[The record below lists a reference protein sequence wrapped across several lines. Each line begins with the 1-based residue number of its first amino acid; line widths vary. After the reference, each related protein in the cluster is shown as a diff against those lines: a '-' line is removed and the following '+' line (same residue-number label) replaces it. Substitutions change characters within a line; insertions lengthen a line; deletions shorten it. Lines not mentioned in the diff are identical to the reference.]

1 MLLEYTNLQILLLS
15 YQSLSEPVYIIEIF
29 QKGRA
34 SEMMSDTYGHKILAG
49 EFYFCG
55 NYLRLVRSRNISLQ
69 QFELINFDVLILPEE
84 VFESYVEVNRD
95 LIMSR
100 SM

>member
-34 SEMMSDTYGHKILAG
+34 SEMMSDSYGHKILAG

-84 VFESYVEVNRD
+84 VFE
-95 LIMSR
+95 
-100 SM
+100 